1 MSARTLLRAAA
12 LLGAALLAL
21 ARAAAGQQG
30 TWRANVDVAVQRGAA
45 GDFASA
51 SRLLRGALAACAASA
66 EGRSCRRGVSYSLGY
81 VYQLESRR
89 DPAGQDSLLPRAAE
103 FYRAAL
109 AVDSSDG
116 ATIYNL
122 ALVYRASPPDAAHEA
137 FLQDAA
143 RRDPMR
149 RAAYD
154 DFLGD
159 YYRDAGRWGDALE
172 AYRRAAALS
181 PEDAAPRVGLLQV
194 YRRLP
199 ADRAAEL
206 LELAA
211 DWETRFP
218 ELAAQA
224 DALVAH
230 LARSAEAGRPALAE
244 QAAIRWA
251 ALLARERRLSGES
264 LQALPAD
271 WAPTDDLRAYLQRP
285 DTTLSEANWWRRS
298 PERGE
303 VLARLAL
310 ALGSRRLSEGDPAAA
325 ERIWQYADG
334 FVPRWDGL
342 HVDLMRELALLYFR
356 RPQLDL
362 SGDKLRGVESRLFS
376 MKGGAIE
383 SDDREAVQRF
393 HTALGLI
400 YTEKR
405 QWRPGGGVDGALYQL
420 GHALETADRRGFY
433 QPLPELRDLLSQA
446 YDSTG
451 RPDLARAL
459 DTLAAAAYLD
469 TDDLDAAAEVAA
481 RSAPGRRPPFAA
493 LLERRV
499 RLDAALQPGAP
510 GVDSAACA
518 PAAIDAVVAAAPA
531 PRAAPGFAGRQR
543 FKLLADCARVGP
555 ERARSQA
562 AAAALLLAYDEKLP
576 LVGIPDFRRVDA
588 VRARVLAAAT
598 VPRPEVHFAFDA
610 QTPPAGALRFSA
622 PADTRPAYVAL
633 PDELVLAA
641 RAVRAF
647 GPGLEVVPLRIMDG
661 VVELGPLPRGV
672 APEDVASRIRGLP
685 GVREVRLG
693 SRSVAAAPR

>member
-1 MSARTLLRAAA
+1 MSVRTVLRIAA
-12 LLGAALLAL
+12 LLGAAFLAL
-21 ARAAAGQQG
+21 ARAAPGQERS
-30 TWRANVDVAVQRGAA
+30 WSSNVRSAVQRDAA
-45 GDFASA
+45 GDFAAA
-51 SRLLRGALAACAASA
+51 SRLLRGELAACAASA

-81 VYQLESRR
+81 IYHLESRR
-89 DPAGQDSLLPRAAE
+89 DPAGRDSLLARAAE

-116 ATIYNL
+116 AAIYNL
-122 ALVYRASPPDAAHEA
+122 ALVYRASPPEPAHEA

-159 YYRDAGRWGDALE
+159 YFRDAGRWGDALE
-172 AYRRAAALS
+172 AYRRAAAIA

-194 YRRLP
+194 YRHLP

-211 DWETRFP
+211 AWETRFP

-224 DALVAH
+224 DALVAER
-230 LARSAEAGRPALAE
+230 ARSADPPRAALAE
-244 QAAIRWA
+244 QAAVRWA
-251 ALLARERRLSGES
+251 AVLARGRRLSDES

-285 DTTLSEANWWRRS
+285 DTALSEANWWRRS

-310 ALGSRRLSEGDPAAA
+310 ALGSRRLSEGDPGGA

-334 FVPRWDGL
+334 FVPRWAGL

-356 RPQLDL
+356 RPQLDP
-362 SGDKLRGVESRLFS
+362 SGDKLRGVERRLFS

-420 GHALETADRRGFY
+420 GHALEAADHRGFY

-451 RPDLARAL
+451 QPDLARSL

-481 RSAPGRRPPFAA
+481 RAAPGRRPPFAA
-493 LLERRV
+493 LLERRG
-499 RLDAALQPGAP
+499 RLDAALQPGAA
-510 GVDSAACA
+510 GVDSATCA

-531 PRAAPGFAGRQR
+531 PTGAPGFAARQR
-543 FKLLADCARVGP
+543 FKLLADCARAGP

-562 AAAALLLAYDEKLP
+562 AAVALLLAYDERVP

-588 VRARVLAAAT
+588 ARARILAAVT
-598 VPRPEVHFAFDA
+598 IPRPEIHLDFDEG
-610 QTPPAGALRFSA
+610 TPPAGALRFSV
-622 PADTRPAYVAL
+622 PTDTRPAHVAL

-641 RAVRAF
+641 RAVRAL
-647 GPGLEVVPLRIMDG
+647 GAGLEVVPLRIMDA
-661 VVELGPLPRGV
+661 VVELGTLPRGV

-685 GVREVRLG
+685 GVRDVRLG
-693 SRSVAAAPR
+693 SRSVVAAPR